1 MQAHYAWVKSV
12 HVAAVVVSGL
22 VFLIRGILVQAGKDR
37 LEQAAPVRFA
47 SYGIDTVLLGAALLL
62 VAMLPAAALA
72 NHWLAAK
79 LAMVVAYIVMG
90 TFALRRARTRRMR
103 AAFLA
108 CAIAA
113 YAAVIGI
120 AIAHHPLGWLA

>member
-1 MQAHYAWVKSV
+1 
-12 HVAAVVVSGL
+12 
-22 VFLIRGILVQAGKDR
+22 
-37 LEQAAPVRFA
+37 
-47 SYGIDTVLLGAALLL
+47 
-62 VAMLPAAALA
+62 
-72 NHWLAAK
+72 
-79 LAMVVAYIVMG
+79 MG